1 MHAPQPCGDSAALQ
15 GQSSEAVALNHEQ
28 ELSPAFGRNEAHSH
42 VKHNVF
48 IAKIGLFSVA
58 SIHKVFSPYL
68 YTVNVLSAATSVE
81 LRFSHGLAPRCG
93 CPPCWTPQP
102 SHRGAV
108 AQVGSSGGGCTLV
121 PVGRRRGW
129 GRSCLH
135 SHGLVPPQ
143 GAPQPR
149 VKETLLQL
157 TPCSCTTRLSS
168 K

>member
-1 MHAPQPCGDSAALQ
+1 MHALQPCGDSAALQ
-15 GQSSEAVALNHEQ
+15 GQSSEAAALNHEQ

-102 SHRGAV
+102 SQRGAV
-108 AQVGSSGGGCTLV
+108 AQVGSSGGGARLCPWAEGEAGEGAV
-121 PVGRRRGW
+121 SIHMSWCHPREPPSPGSRRRCC
-129 GRSCLH
+129 S
-135 SHGLVPPQ
+135 SHR
-143 GAPQPR
+143 APAPR
-149 VKETLLQL
+149 G
-157 TPCSCTTRLSS
+157 
-168 K
+168 